1 MAYVTREELRDR
13 LSGDESLGS
22 EYDDRLDDLIGVCQ
36 KAVDTYTGRVW
47 ESPASAAR
55 FYVPTVG
62 STVLDIDDA
71 QSVTEVAEK
80 SNGTWTALAASDWSE
95 WPGGPPTDRL
105 IRETGY
111 WQRSLRGPSVRV
123 TGVFA
128 TTATVPDDVKE
139 ATMILASRLFARPDS
154 ATGVEGGGIET
165 GLFFV
170 MRNDPDFQAL
180 LQFRRRLAVA
190 G

>member
-1 MAYVTREELRDR
+1 MAYVTRDELKDR
-13 LSGDESLGS
+13 LNLVNTTDD
-22 EYDDRLDDLIGVCQ
+22 DDRLDDLAATCQ
-36 KAVDTYTGRVW
+36 KAVDIYTGRVW

-55 FYVPTVG
+55 FYVPRLG

-80 SNGTWTALAASDWSE
+80 ANGTWTALDTSDWSE
-95 WPGGPPTDRL
+95 WEGGPPTDRL

-111 WQRSLRGPSVRV
+111 WRRSQRGGPSVRV

-139 ATMILASRLFARPDS
+139 ATMILVSRLFARPRS
-154 ATGVEGGGIET
+154 ATGVEGGGTET

-170 MRNDPDFQAL
+170 MRTDPDFQAL